1 MPEIPEH
8 CEFDVPIDG
17 LSFSTMTNGDVI
29 RIRNINLGKEQA
41 ATLAWLVN
49 EHAVLKIEIKL
60 KE

>member
-8 CEFDVPIDG
+8 CEFDVPIDC
-17 LSFSTMTNGDVI
+17 LFFRTKTNGDVI

-41 ATLAWLVN
+41 ATLAWLANVGV
-49 EHAVLKIEIKL
+49 VLEIEIKI